1 MVRAILVDLVEEPA
15 GSVCEAAGTG
25 RGRASLSSRLPGQHS
40 GRGLSRL
47 HCASTVK
54 PTPSAPGLDLLNV
67 TVNLDPVGSLGAF
80 TTLVME
86 MAPARRSM
94 EGS

>member
-1 MVRAILVDLVEEPA
+1 
-15 GSVCEAAGTG
+15 
-25 RGRASLSSRLPGQHS
+25 
-40 GRGLSRL
+40 
-47 HCASTVK
+47 
-54 PTPSAPGLDLLNV
+54 LDLLNV